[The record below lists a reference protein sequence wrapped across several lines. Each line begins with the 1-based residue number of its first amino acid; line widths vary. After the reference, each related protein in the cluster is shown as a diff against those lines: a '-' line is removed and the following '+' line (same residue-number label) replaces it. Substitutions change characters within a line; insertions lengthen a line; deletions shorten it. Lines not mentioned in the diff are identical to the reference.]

1 MRKIGGI
8 MDKTTQEILEEILER
23 IDEEVFDKLNDG
35 GDDWFA
41 ADKISEVKDIIKEY
55 IEE

>member
-1 MRKIGGI
+1 

-23 IDEEVFDKLNDG
+23 INEEVFDKLNDG